1 MLKLLI
7 FDFDG
12 TLVDSITDVALT
24 FNGVLADC
32 GYPVHAIGDY
42 ERFVG
47 GNLEQ
52 VVHRM
57 LPKDRRL
64 PEDIHRVQTLYRQR
78 YAASPKPNTLPYPGI
93 PELLSDLHTL
103 NIQLSVNTNKA
114 QELIVPLARELFP
127 TIPFVDV
134 LGYRP
139 GIPPK
144 PSPAAAFELM
154 EKAGVAPAETAYVGD
169 GESDILTA
177 QAAGIPALF
186 VTWGQSS
193 AIQPDDPR
201 IAYTARHPEDL
212 YAYAAERARA

>member
-24 FNGVLADC
+24 FNGILEDC
-32 GYPVHAIGDY
+32 GYPVHAIGAY

-52 VVHRM
+52 VVSRL

-64 PEDIHRVQTLYRQR
+64 PEEIDRVQALYRQR
-78 YAASPKPNTLPYPGI
+78 YAASEKPNTLPYPGI
-93 PELLSDLHTL
+93 PELLSSLQAL
-103 NIQLSVNTNKA
+103 NIKVSVNTNKA
-114 QELIVPLARELFP
+114 QELIVPLVRKLFP

-134 LGYRP
+134 LGYRS

-144 PSPAAAFELM
+144 PSPAAVFELM
-154 EKAGVAPAETAYVGD
+154 EKAGVMPRETAYVGD

-186 VTWGQSS
+186 VTWGQGG
-193 AIQPDDPR
+193 AIRPDDPR
-201 IAYTARHPEDL
+201 IAYAARYPEDL